1 MRERRV
7 TAWGALTIR
16 PPVGG
21 EAGQGMTFSASQ
33 NTVKLETGRG
43 LGRQCGGTQLRRVS
57 REGRLSSKTSDK
69 GIFLSE
75 SPPVQGPVFNNITL
89 QWKKGRIWGG
99 FRKSGGQLYDSRNLG

>member
-1 MRERRV
+1 
-7 TAWGALTIR
+7 
-16 PPVGG
+16 
-21 EAGQGMTFSASQ
+21 MTFSASQ

-75 SPPVQGPVFNNITL
+75 SPPVQGPVFNNITF
-89 QWKKGRIWGG
+89 QWKKGRIWTVRLPGSCLILING
-99 FRKSGGQLYDSRNLG
+99 TASCPL